1 MEALK
6 KSFGFSSVDEELKI
20 VKAVRSL
27 SLRFT
32 RIHASSLARLHHRS
46 IDLL

>member
-6 KSFGFSSVDEELKI
+6 KSLGFSSFDEDLKI

-32 RIHASSLARLHHRS
+32 RIHASPLARLHHRS
-46 IDLL
+46 IALL